1 MILPYLKSYFQDKEL
16 KLIVKSVLGTD
27 NPEII
32 QALLERAVTENL
44 QSFIAKLLFVESS
57 IGVVFGLLLANNQ
70 SIVLKVYSP
79 KIKLSYLEKM
89 HEIQN
94 IFYDEGFPAPKVI
107 TPLFKLG
114 RTHAGFYQLITGQ
127 KADAHRP
134 EIRSELAKYL
144 AQFSA
149 IVDKHRLSPMENF
162 LQQGG
167 HRKLWPI
174 PHKPLFDFRKTMRG
188 AGWIAK
194 RAQAAKKI
202 LMAAKVE
209 KKLAHTDWGTKNALF
224 QNDKLVGIFDWD
236 SLGAMSELQM
246 LGQAA
251 AQFTADWD
259 SGNKVTPTPEEGRQF
274 VALYQEFRKKTFTPD
289 EYKIISAAADYLIA
303 IIARFEHA
311 GSNPTIHPYQ
321 DLLKSGEG
329 TSFLF

>member
-134 EIRSELAKYL
+134 EI
-144 AQFSA
+144 
-149 IVDKHRLSPMENF
+149 
-162 LQQGG
+162 
-167 HRKLWPI
+167 
-174 PHKPLFDFRKTMRG
+174 
-188 AGWIAK
+188 
-194 RAQAAKKI
+194 
-202 LMAAKVE
+202 
-209 KKLAHTDWGTKNALF
+209 
-224 QNDKLVGIFDWD
+224 
-236 SLGAMSELQM
+236 
-246 LGQAA
+246 
-251 AQFTADWD
+251 
-259 SGNKVTPTPEEGRQF
+259 
-274 VALYQEFRKKTFTPD
+274 
-289 EYKIISAAADYLIA
+289 
-303 IIARFEHA
+303 
-311 GSNPTIHPYQ
+311 
-321 DLLKSGEG
+321 
-329 TSFLF
+329 